1 MKSRRCITLL
11 LSTAILVGIASST
24 YADGFFFQNNKKE
37 PLVNE
42 TETTG
47 AFGANEAFTLEE
59 DDISDVVIEKDLT
72 DKVINELEGKYEIK

>member
-1 MKSRRCITLL
+1 MNRKIYITLF
-11 LSTAILVGIASST
+11 LSLSLFVGIASYS

-59 DDISDVVIEKDLT
+59 DDISDLVIEKDLT
-72 DKVINELEGKYEIK
+72 DKVINEIEGKFESK

>member
-1 MKSRRCITLL
+1 MNRKIYITSL
-11 LSTAILVGIASST
+11 LSLSLFVGIASYS
-24 YADGFFFQNNKKE
+24 YADGFFFQNNKKQ

-59 DDISDVVIEKDLT
+59 DDISDLVIEKDLT
-72 DKVINELEGKYEIK
+72 DKVINEIEGKCESK